1 MPQRAFLSA
10 CSRSP
15 PAQSS
20 LEKRGS
26 GKKCQGVGDPT
37 KSTTRA
43 RSDETIPISHG
54 SCDFEKMLGKLQF
67 ANSWDHF
74 KFQGHKVSRFRF
86 NGKFCSG
93 EPPLQLG
100 PRLMP
105 RPCGVIQCPICPLIS
120 TSSDLQGSNQQ
131 YPWIPP
137 GYLWGWIKISA
148 LWDHRLSK
156 EVSWR
161 KLRVTDG
168 FILTSPKIIV
178 FSWHLRRGR
187 VEVE

>member
-168 FILTSPKIIV
+168 FILTSPEIIV
-178 FSWHLRRGR
+178 SSGHQR
-187 VEVE
+187 